1 MSSFAPQ
8 NTADRGSATA
18 DRRSPAAGDR
28 ESTGDRRPR
37 L

>member
-8 NTADRGSATA
+8 NTADRGSSATA

-28 ESTGDRRPR
+28 ESTV
-37 L
+37 